1 MQAYGSLPWSII
13 QRLVKRCWANVIFP
27 ESSPVPSSSQPKK
40 QTHRLQWVH
49 PGNELADK
57 MAREAMNQIEN
68 IHGLF
73 PPYSHFKTELWAAI
87 YKIWATEWQTH
98 PTCRL
103 SKNFL
108 PKPDRNK
115 SKQILHLSRGQM
127 RRLIEL
133 ISGQRNLNYVQ
144 NKIHPLD
151 ISPMC
156 HFCDETF
163 EHLLNEFPS
172 FITYRREI

>member
-1 MQAYGSLPWSII
+1 
-13 QRLVKRCWANVIFP
+13 
-27 ESSPVPSSSQPKK
+27 
-40 QTHRLQWVH
+40 
-49 PGNELADK
+49 

-73 PPYSHFKTELWAAI
+73 PPYNHFKTELWAAI

-133 ISGQRNLNYVQ
+133 ISGQSNLNYVQ

-156 HFCDETF
+156 RFCEEEDETF
-163 EHLLNEFPS
+163 EHLLNECPC
-172 FITYRREI
+172 FIDGIYY

>member
-1 MQAYGSLPWSII
+1 
-13 QRLVKRCWANVIFP
+13 
-27 ESSPVPSSSQPKK
+27 
-40 QTHRLQWVH
+40 
-49 PGNELADK
+49 

-133 ISGQRNLNYVQ
+133 ISGQSNLNYVQ

-156 HFCDETF
+156 RFCEEEDETF
-163 EHLLNEFPS
+163 EHLLNECPC
-172 FITYRREI
+172 FISYRRDISMNKPIINSLDWKPKTLLELSYIPQIDEAPAWE